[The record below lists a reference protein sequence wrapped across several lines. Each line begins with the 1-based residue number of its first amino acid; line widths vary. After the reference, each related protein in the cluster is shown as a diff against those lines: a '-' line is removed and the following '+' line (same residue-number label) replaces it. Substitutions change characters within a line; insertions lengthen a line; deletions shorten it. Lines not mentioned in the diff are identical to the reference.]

1 MVKFQPATIYTIIVL
16 AAEFWYAVRAYG
28 SPVE

>member
-1 MVKFQPATIYTIIVL
+1 MVSGWNFTIYTIIVL
-16 AAEFWYAVRAYG
+16 AAEFWYAVRAYE